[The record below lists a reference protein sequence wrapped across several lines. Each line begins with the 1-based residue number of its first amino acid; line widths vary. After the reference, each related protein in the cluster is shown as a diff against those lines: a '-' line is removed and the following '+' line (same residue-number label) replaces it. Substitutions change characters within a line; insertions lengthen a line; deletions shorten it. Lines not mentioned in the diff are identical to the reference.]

1 MTRVSRPKQLPNK
14 RLQPTA
20 KKLRFLVPSALRAPA
35 APHFYV
41 SPLGDHEAT
50 SQSIRPSPSASAC
63 TAHRHWV
70 AAPCACRSPFCAARR
85 PVVFFACCL
94 CWRFPLRCPSRL
106 GGSVSSGACGYSD
119 SFGVGAR
126 STLGFREAFTPGA
139 SKTHGE
145 TIVLFRPV
153 V

>member
-1 MTRVSRPKQLPNK
+1 MSCAHVAVEKNIKSAACNFYNEVNK
-14 RLQPTA
+14 NLVWD
-20 KKLRFLVPSALRAPA
+20 RFA
-35 APHFYV
+35 APQVKV
-41 SPLGDHEAT
+41 SPLGHHEAT
-50 SQSIRPSPSASAC
+50 SQSIRPSPRASICNA
-63 TAHRHWV
+63 RRPWV
-70 AAPCACRSPFCAARR
+70 ATLCARRSPFHAGFR

-94 CWRFPLRCPSRL
+94 CWRFSLRCPSRL

-139 SKTHGE
+139 SKTRGE
-145 TIVLFRPV
+145 TIALFRPV